1 MDCAEAI
8 AKKCGIEIRRID
20 LSSVRQLLGG
30 SSQTDRTV
38 DVPIGHYAEET
49 MKKTVVPNRN
59 MMMLSIAG
67 AWAVSL
73 KFDAV
78 MYGAHAGDHT
88 IYPDC
93 RKEFIEPLS
102 NAFLNCD
109 WHSIDL
115 YAPFLDLTKGQI
127 AKIGKDLNVPFNET
141 WTCYVGGDTPC
152 GKCGACTERA
162 EAMAE
167 AGIHE

>member
-1 MDCAEAI
+1 MDSTTLLYHLLAQGHEVKALCFDYGQRHKKELDCAEAI

-93 RKEFIEPLS
+93 RK
-102 NAFLNCD
+102 
-109 WHSIDL
+109 
-115 YAPFLDLTKGQI
+115 
-127 AKIGKDLNVPFNET
+127 
-141 WTCYVGGDTPC
+141 
-152 GKCGACTERA
+152 
-162 EAMAE
+162 
-167 AGIHE
+167 